1 MAFVKEYF
9 NIIIFCDNE
18 MKIVKKKCIK
28 NFFFIGRDWLWD
40 PDNREIDYLKILRM
54 FEDKRSAPYSIHQI
68 ALMGVSHGKQVGE
81 WFGPNTIA
89 QVLK

>member
-1 MAFVKEYF
+1 M
-9 NIIIFCDNE
+9 IIF
-18 MKIVKKKCIK
+18 IVLLL
-28 NFFFIGRDWLWD
+28 FIMYLSFLGRDWRWD
-40 PDNREIDYLKILRM
+40 PDKRDIDYLKILRM

>member
-1 MAFVKEYF
+1 
-9 NIIIFCDNE
+9 
-18 MKIVKKKCIK
+18 
-28 NFFFIGRDWLWD
+28 
-40 PDNREIDYLKILRM
+40 M

-68 ALMGVSHGKQVGE
+68 ALAGVSHGKQVGE

>member
-1 MAFVKEYF
+1 MLYY
-9 NIIIFCDNE
+9 NIIFENN
-18 MKIVKKKCIK
+18 KN
-28 NFFFIGRDWLWD
+28 NFFFKFIGRDWRWN
-40 PDNREIDYLKILRM
+40 PDKRDIDYLKILRM

>member
-1 MAFVKEYF
+1 
-9 NIIIFCDNE
+9 
-18 MKIVKKKCIK
+18 
-28 NFFFIGRDWLWD
+28 
-40 PDNREIDYLKILRM
+40 M

-89 QVLK
+89 QVLKWVFVFKNVKFYNNYILICTYYAGN